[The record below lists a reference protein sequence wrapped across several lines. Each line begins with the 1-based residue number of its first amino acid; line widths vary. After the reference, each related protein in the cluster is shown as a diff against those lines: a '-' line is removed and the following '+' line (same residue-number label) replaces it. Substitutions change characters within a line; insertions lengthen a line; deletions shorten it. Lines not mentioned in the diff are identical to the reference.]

1 MPAFRLSVVEPRA
14 LTAMLLPQA
23 LQSQVAGFDA
33 DVMDSC
39 PHKHDV
45 LVASELSAL
54 LVRPPD

>member
-1 MPAFRLSVVEPRA
+1 VG
-14 LTAMLLPQA
+14 
-23 LQSQVAGFDA
+23 GFDA

-54 LVRPPD
+54 LVRRLCLHACQ